1 MSRSSNRS
9 FSYSDRNNKSMNME
23 SDIVTMQREID
34 TYTRKLELEKKR
46 LYSVSHMINQVS
58 KESEERKERI
68 KQMKKIQ
75 ENSKNKQATSHMVTL
90 KKAIDQYEKRKD
102 HALDSV
108 EKVKHDIDNLRKQ
121 RMLCIEQIEN
131 LQKEIEKS
139 YNQTEQLADEN
150 DRKAQKSVIN
160 QQQMY
165 DLRQKNDMDKET
177 YQKELDSLQYR
188 MKEEKVRRERLN
200 KSMNTHNRIENSGD
214 VLIDTFDTSGVLKRR
229 LQKIIYKNK
238 EKVRLIDQYIR
249 NMTII
254 DDAFNQ
260 IKETTGITDI
270 VEIQNTFIKSE
281 EQNYSLLTY
290 VDVLNQQIDHMKDQN
305 NEISSKIEEQEKENI
320 DKKRVLLSTPDDEKF
335 RKKVESMLKVK
346 QSSANEFQSL
356 LDKLCPQLEKL
367 LVRFAGSKFNV
378 IDSKKEFE
386 FQNGLILNEGTLDY
400 YLSDLESFIIEQLLY
415 QAKKND
421 LPVILTSTLQTDEIP
436 VKEFK
441 QKIIQSVNYN
451 PNKDQTLDE
460 HEVYSTLM
468 NKNKFTKIAED
479 FLDKKKQNHHIPSQN
494 QRQQRKQ

>member
-23 SDIVTMQREID
+23 SDVVTMQREID

-46 LYSVSHMINQVS
+46 LYSISHMINQVN

-68 KQMKKIQ
+68 KEMKKIQ

-108 EKVKHDIDNLRKQ
+108 EKVKLEIDNLRKQ
-121 RMLCIEQIEN
+121 RMLCIEQIDN

-139 YNQTEQLADEN
+139 YNQTEQLAEEN
-150 DRKAQKSVIN
+150 DRKAQKSVMN

-200 KSMNTHNRIENSGD
+200 KSMNTHNRIERSGD

-305 NEISSKIEEQEKENI
+305 NEISQKIEEQEKENV

-346 QSSANEFQSL
+346 QNSANEFQSF
-356 LDKLCPQLEKL
+356 LDKICPQLEKL

-386 FQNGLILNEGTLDY
+386 FQNGLILNESTLDY
-400 YLSDLESFIIEQLLY
+400 YLSDLESFITEQLLY
-415 QAKKND
+415 LAKKND

-441 QKIIQSVNYN
+441 QKITQSVNYN

-460 HEVYSTLM
+460 QEVHSTLM

-494 QRQQRKQ
+494 QRSQKKQ